1 VTSVLVLQH
10 SPGEGPALLGQW
22 LQEAG
27 LTLDIVRAYDGDA
40 VPATAEG
47 LAALLVLGGPM
58 SAYDDETGR
67 PSAPWIPAT
76 KALLRDAVRT
86 NLPTLGVCLGG
97 QLLAEACGGRV
108 RRGEAGPEIGP
119 GLVSKRDDAQD
130 DPLFGPVPITPDVA
144 QWHWDEIVELPPG
157 AQLLASSPRYMNQ
170 AFRVGERAWGV
181 QFHIET
187 TPEMLARWGRD
198 DPDALQLRGLTPER
212 LAARVEAVQE
222 DFEQIWRPFASR
234 FAGLVSPAR

>member
-1 VTSVLVLQH
+1 VASVLVVQH

-27 LTLDIVRAYDGDA
+27 LTLDVLSAYNGDA
-40 VPATAEG
+40 LPPAADG
-47 LAALLVLGGPM
+47 LSALLVLGGPM
-58 SAYDDETGR
+58 SAYDDEAGR

-76 KALLRDAVRT
+76 KALLRDAVRAGV
-86 NLPTLGVCLGG
+86 PTLGVCLGG

-108 RRGEAGPEIGP
+108 RRGTAGPEIGP
-119 GLVSKRDDAQD
+119 GLVSKRDDAHD

-144 QWHWDEIVELPPG
+144 QWHWDEIVDLPPG
-157 AQLLASSPRYMNQ
+157 AHLLASSPRYANQ
-170 AFRVGERAWGV
+170 AFRVGERAWGL

-187 TPEMLARWGRD
+187 APDMLARWAQE
-198 DPDALQLRGLTPER
+198 DPEALQARGLSSER